1 MAITLN
7 DFRTLSNG
15 EYNAGQI
22 DFTTNS
28 NGEVTGLKKVNHH
41 VTFKSLNGVEID
53 PKRAVAVKEAF
64 IQALT
69 NEGVSPEKIAQ
80 IRERLGIAA
89 DTKTTLDGASAALK
103 RRFTPLT
110 REQVRDILR
119 HDVADALNTGFNAGV
134 GRNPGAAV
142 AEARGVRET
151 RERVNR
157 EAEALVKKSPP
168 HEQLFA
174 LLVGKSCEES
184 VKAAMHS
191 SPAMMQVANGLRVN
205 RMDTLLRNAWNRG
218 VNACLD
224 RAAKTLAA
232 LRSAVD
238 VFVGDPHADSQ
249 KVKTPFGTITLS
261 CEGNGAMI
269 GTHLVV
275 SLKVGNETLTLE
287 LAGSPEEIVERSS
300 LARIASA

>member
-110 REQVRDILR
+110 RQQVRDILR
-119 HDVADALNTGFNAGV
+119 HDVSDALNTGFNAGV

-151 RERVNR
+151 RRPR
-157 EAEALVKKSPP
+157 
-168 HEQLFA
+168 
-174 LLVGKSCEES
+174 
-184 VKAAMHS
+184 
-191 SPAMMQVANGLRVN
+191 R
-205 RMDTLLRNAWNRG
+205 W
-218 VNACLD
+218 
-224 RAAKTLAA
+224 
-232 LRSAVD
+232 
-238 VFVGDPHADSQ
+238 
-249 KVKTPFGTITLS
+249 
-261 CEGNGAMI
+261 
-269 GTHLVV
+269 
-275 SLKVGNETLTLE
+275 
-287 LAGSPEEIVERSS
+287 
-300 LARIASA
+300 

>member
-89 DTKTTLDGASAALK
+89 DTKTTLDGASASLK

-119 HDVADALNTGFNAGV
+119 HDVAEDRVRLPRGQRG
-134 GRNPGAAV
+134 GRFRQRGG
-142 AEARGVRET
+142 RGVRPRRFPARVAET
-151 RERVNR
+151 GAGQPRRER
-157 EAEALVKKSPP
+157 
-168 HEQLFA
+168 
-174 LLVGKSCEES
+174 
-184 VKAAMHS
+184 
-191 SPAMMQVANGLRVN
+191 LRHQP
-205 RMDTLLRNAWNRG
+205 L
-218 VNACLD
+218 
-224 RAAKTLAA
+224 A
-232 LRSAVD
+232 LR
-238 VFVGDPHADSQ
+238 
-249 KVKTPFGTITLS
+249 K
-261 CEGNGAMI
+261 
-269 GTHLVV
+269 
-275 SLKVGNETLTLE
+275 
-287 LAGSPEEIVERSS
+287 
-300 LARIASA
+300 